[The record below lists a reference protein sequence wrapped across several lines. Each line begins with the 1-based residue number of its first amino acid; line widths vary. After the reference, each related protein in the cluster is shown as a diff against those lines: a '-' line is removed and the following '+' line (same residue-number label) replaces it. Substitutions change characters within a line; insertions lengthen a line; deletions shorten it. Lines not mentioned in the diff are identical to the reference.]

1 MEQRIASGKV
11 GYVNQWYPC
20 ECFNLDPRFGFAW
33 DPTGQSKWTIRG
45 GFGVANDRLST
56 LPSENYRSDPPQEA
70 TAVLGVPYGTA
81 FTYSLGNYKLPYLG
95 YPVDAALQTGL
106 NPQGGILGARVTIT
120 AVDPNLRTP
129 VIYNWFFGMQ
139 RQIARSTVFEM
150 DYIGTAG
157 HHLYNSY
164 NINRFDGDLLTNG
177 QFHGFNPAFAAIN
190 FTSSG
195 SNSIYDGITA
205 SVKHQ
210 MSGGFSLQ
218 GSYTFGKALTDTDS
232 ETGTTTWQDAWNR
245 KLERGLA
252 TFDTRQRVIING
264 IWDMPFFKTSNFAP
278 ARAVLGGWRLSEVT
292 SIDDGM
298 PLTVN
303 TSAAYPTGDWTA
315 DGQTGG
321 ARPNAPAASVQSGGW
336 TRHQYLTGIF
346 TASEFPIPTLGTD
359 GNLGRDVYRGP
370 GYAQTDMSLT
380 KTFKIREKVS
390 FTLRGDAFNA
400 FNRVNLSPPTLNLS
414 SATFGQVTATNTAR
428 LFQVGVRL
436 AF

>member
-1 MEQRIASGKV
+1 
-11 GYVNQWYPC
+11 
-20 ECFNLDPRFGFAW
+20 
-33 DPTGQSKWTIRG
+33 
-45 GFGVANDRLST
+45 
-56 LPSENYRSDPPQEA
+56 
-70 TAVLGVPYGTA
+70 
-81 FTYSLGNYKLPYLG
+81 
-95 YPVDAALQTGL
+95 
-106 NPQGGILGARVTIT
+106 
-120 AVDPNLRTP
+120 
-129 VIYNWFFGMQ
+129 VIYNWFLGAQ
-139 RQIARSTVFEM
+139 HQLAPNTVFEL

-157 HHLYNSY
+157 HHLYNAV
-164 NINRFDGDLLTNG
+164 NINRFEGDLLTNG

-195 SNSIYDGITA
+195 SNSIYDGVTA
-205 SVKHQ
+205 SIKHQ
-210 MSGGFSLQ
+210 MAKGFSIQ

-264 IWDMPFFKTSNFAP
+264 IWRLPFFKTSGFAP
-278 ARAVLGGWRLSEVT
+278 ARAVFGGWQLSAVA
-292 SIDDGM
+292 SMDDGM
-298 PLTVN
+298 PINITN
-303 TSAAYPTGDWTA
+303 SAAFPSGDWNA

-336 TRHQYLTGIF
+336 SRHQYLTGIF

-370 GYAQTDMSLT
+370 GYAQTDMSLS
-380 KTFKIREKVS
+380 KTFKIKEKVN
-390 FTLRGDAFNA
+390 FMLRGDAFNA
-400 FNRVNLSPPTLNLS
+400 FNRVNLSAPTTNLS

-428 LFQVGVRL
+428 LFQLGVRL